1 MVSPVTVTLTE
12 TCPADTA
19 LQTIPVDGGCV
30 TYQVPPGTEAGSVPS
45 FDEGG
50 GLAFTDRVELVASV
64 DHDDDLVLCGTE
76 APACDPAPEA

>member
-1 MVSPVTVTLTE
+1 
-12 TCPADTA
+12 
-19 LQTIPVDGGCV
+19 
-30 TYQVPPGTEAGSVPS
+30 VPPGTEAGSVPS

-64 DHDDDLVLCGTE
+64 DRDEDLVLCGTE